1 MNATLPPKKASSPTR
16 TERKWTSGTGT
27 GAVEAA
33 TAPES
38 FALSCC
44 ATAHS
49 TRRSSSA
56 ASLHSVSASSTL
68 RWLRS
73 RRWRRRTIAA
83 CAADFRRRACSRR
96 ASMEREA
103 ELKGGGVPVPGLP
116 SRRGRSWWCDEG
128 IADRRCPR
136 APESEGASSTLSV
149 RCVGSSAA
157 VGALCPRCLL
167 YTSPSPR
174 DS

>member
-1 MNATLPPKKASSPTR
+1 MNATLPSKKASSPTR

-38 FALSCC
+38 FVLSCC

-49 TRRSSSA
+49 TRLSSSA

-68 RWLRS
+68 RWLSS
-73 RRWRRRTIAA
+73 RRWRRRIIAA
-83 CAADFRRRACSRR
+83 CAADCRRRACSRR
-96 ASMEREA
+96 ASIERAA

-136 APESEGASSTLSV
+136 APESEGASSILGV

-157 VGALCPRCLL
+157 VGALCPRE
-167 YTSPSPR
+167 S
-174 DS
+174 

>member
-1 MNATLPPKKASSPTR
+1 MNATLPSKKASSPTR

-38 FALSCC
+38 FVLSCC

-49 TRRSSSA
+49 TRLSSSA
-56 ASLHSVSASSTL
+56 ASLLSVSASSTL
-68 RWLRS
+68 RWLS
-73 RRWRRRTIAA
+73 LRRWRCRTIAA
-83 CAADFRRRACSRR
+83 CAADCRRRACSRR
-96 ASMEREA
+96 ASIERAA

-116 SRRGRSWWCDEG
+116 SRRGRSWWCDGEDA
-128 IADRRCPR
+128 ADLRCRR
-136 APESEGASSTLSV
+136 APESEGVSSILGV

-157 VGALCPRCLL
+157 VGALCPRE
-167 YTSPSPR
+167 S
-174 DS
+174 